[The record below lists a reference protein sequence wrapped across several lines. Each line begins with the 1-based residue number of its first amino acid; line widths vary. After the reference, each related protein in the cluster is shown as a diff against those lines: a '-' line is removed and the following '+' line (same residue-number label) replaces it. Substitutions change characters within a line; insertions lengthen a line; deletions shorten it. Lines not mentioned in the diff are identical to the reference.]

1 MPPTHHVCGYI
12 PPNSPT
18 RALAGHVVTLPA
30 HGLAQLADRIGELRT
45 AGARP
50 FVVAVPRPVNW
61 TRIAVA
67 LTAGVLAELV
77 AALAAILTG
86 HHTSALVAAG
96 GMLLLGL
103 SLFPVLT
110 HLEAEDNA

>member
-1 MPPTHHVCGYI
+1 MPATHHVCGYV
-12 PPNSPT
+12 PPDSPL
-18 RALAGHVVTLPA
+18 RALAGRIITLPA
-30 HGLAQLADRIGELRT
+30 RGLQELAERVRELRA

-50 FVVAVPRPVNW
+50 FVLAVPRPVNW

-67 LTAGVLAELV
+67 LTAGVLADLV

-86 HHTSALVAAG
+86 ATTAAWVAATA
-96 GMLLLGL
+96 MILLGI

-110 HLEAEDNA
+110 HLEAEGQG

>member
-1 MPPTHHVCGYI
+1 MTPTHHVCGYI
-12 PPNSPT
+12 PPGSPL
-18 RALAGHVVTLPA
+18 RALAGRIITLPA
-30 HGLAQLADRIGELRT
+30 NGLQQLYERIGQLRA

-50 FVVAVPRPVNW
+50 FVLAVPRPVNW

-67 LTAGVLAELV
+67 LTAGVLADLV

-86 HHTSALVAAG
+86 HTTSAWVAAA
-96 GMLLLGL
+96 GMVLLGI

-110 HLEAEDNA
+110 HLEKDL